1 MGKTSWKEGRDTT
14 ETRQQKLRL
23 AAAASREQS
32 WIVLEKGGT
41 GRTELQKTRVPE
53 TKSCA
58 PYYPWEQDLD
68 HRKRGTKSSIVDSQL
83 REGQDLPQVTQQFW

>member
-1 MGKTSWKEGRDTT
+1 MGKTSWKEVRDTT

-41 GRTELQKTRVPE
+41 GRAELQKTRVPE

-83 REGQDLPQVTQQFW
+83 REGQDLPQVTQQF